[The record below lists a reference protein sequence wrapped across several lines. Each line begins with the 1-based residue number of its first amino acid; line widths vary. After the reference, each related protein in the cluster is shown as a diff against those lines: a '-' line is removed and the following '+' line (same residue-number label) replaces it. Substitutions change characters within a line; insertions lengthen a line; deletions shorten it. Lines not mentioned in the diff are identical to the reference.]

1 MRLAIFGSRTLSDE
15 RVEELI
21 QLKIDELKPE
31 CIITSGETS
40 GVNEIARAKA
50 KENKIR
56 LVLEFA
62 NNKKYAAGKYEH
74 RSIEILKQC
83 EFAIFIHDGQ
93 SKGTLNELAIAKKM
107 RKRYEYIKLDYHDE
121 ADLNWDE
128 LKFEWPVD
136 KS

>member
-1 MRLAIFGSRTLSDE
+1 MKLAIFGSRTLSDE
-15 RVEELI
+15 RVEDLI
-21 QLKIDELKPE
+21 QKRINELSPE
-31 CIITSGETS
+31 CIITSGETT

-62 NNKKYAAGKYEH
+62 NNKKHAAGKYEH

-107 RKRYEYIKLDYHDE
+107 HKRYEYIKLDYHEE

>member
-128 LKFEWPVD
+128 LKFEWSVD

>member
-40 GVNEIARAKA
+40 GINEIARAKA

-107 RKRYEYIKLDYHDE
+107 RKRYEYIKLDYHYE

>member
-50 KENKIR
+50 KEN
-56 LVLEFA
+56 
-62 NNKKYAAGKYEH
+62 
-74 RSIEILKQC
+74 
-83 EFAIFIHDGQ
+83 
-93 SKGTLNELAIAKKM
+93 
-107 RKRYEYIKLDYHDE
+107 RKRKT
-121 ADLNWDE
+121 
-128 LKFEWPVD
+128 
-136 KS
+136 

>member
-1 MRLAIFGSRTLSDE
+1 MKLAIFGSRTLSDE
-15 RVEELI
+15 RVENLI
-21 QLKIDELKPE
+21 QNKIDELKPE
-31 CIITSGETS
+31 CIITSGETT
-40 GVNEIARAKA
+40 GVNEIARTKA
-50 KENKIR
+50 RDNKIR
-56 LVLEFA
+56 LILEFA

-83 EFAIFIHDGQ
+83 EFVIFIHDGQ

-107 RKRYEYIKLDYHDE
+107 HKRYEYIKLDYHEE

-128 LKFEWPVD
+128 LKFDWPID

>member
-93 SKGTLNELAIAKKM
+93 SKGTLNELAIAKKI

>member
-136 KS
+136 RS

>member
-83 EFAIFIHDGQ
+83 EFAIFIDDGQ
-93 SKGTLNELAIAKKM
+93 SKGTLNELAIAKKI

>member
-121 ADLNWDE
+121 ADLNWNE

>member
-93 SKGTLNELAIAKKM
+93 SKGTLNEIAISKNM
-107 RKRYEYIKLDYHDE
+107 RKRNEYIKLDYHDE

>member
-1 MRLAIFGSRTLSDE
+1 MKLAIFGSRTLSDE
-15 RVEELI
+15 RVENLI
-21 QLKIDELKPE
+21 QNKIDELKPE
-31 CIITSGETS
+31 CIITSGETT
-40 GVNEIARAKA
+40 GVNEIARTKA
-50 KENKIR
+50 RDNKIR
-56 LVLEFA
+56 LILEFA

-107 RKRYEYIKLDYHDE
+107 HKRYEYIKLDYHEE

-128 LKFEWPVD
+128 LKFDWPID

>member
-56 LVLEFA
+56 LVLEFV

>member
-128 LKFEWPVD
+128 LKFEWPID